1 MQNYGPEEALRTFS
15 AFLSDVHFMEK
26 NSMNAV
32 SKLSLNGLYPLNIH
46 FIILEIWAL
55 GASLNAAS

>member
-1 MQNYGPEEALRTFS
+1 MQNYGPKEALRTFS

-26 NSMNAV
+26 NSLNIV
-32 SKLSLNGLYPLNIH
+32 SKLSLNGLYPLNTH

-55 GASLNAAS
+55 CASLNAAS